1 MAALPPV
8 KSRSASGRFSM
19 FENFWGNRHAQSVLE
34 GMIERERIPQT
45 LLFAGLEGLG
55 KATLVRRFAAR
66 LLGSPNKIDQDDLS
80 LAANSALIAA
90 REKLPA
96 DKRNDD
102 PLFFGTHPDFL
113 TFAPDGPLRQIG
125 IPQMRLLKELAQYK
139 PLHGARR
146 IFLIDQADRAGE
158 QAANSLLKT
167 LEEPPEH
174 LILILT
180 AENVYDLLPTIRSRA
195 VILNFSPLS
204 NDDMKDFARARGLD
218 NAERRIA
225 LSGGS
230 PGIAASL
237 DIDLYQKRRA
247 SMLALLKTGTG
258 ISSYGA
264 WLPVSEALARSRS
277 EKLETYLKLLYDLL
291 RDIAILREGGEQIR
305 NIDLKNDLNALA
317 RKVSRPWII
326 HAVRSVDEIVE
337 LLRRNIQ
344 KTIALDGLLME
355 LRAGSKM

>member
-1 MAALPPV
+1 MAEHPLR
-8 KSRSASGRFSM
+8 KSRTAFARRSV
-19 FENFWGNRHAQSVLE
+19 FENFWGNRHVQKTLE

-45 LLFAGLEGLG
+45 MLFAGLEGLG

-66 LLGSPNKIDQDDLS
+66 LLGSPEKIEQDDLS
-80 LAANSALIAA
+80 LDQNANLITT

-113 TFAPDGPLRQIG
+113 TFAPDGPLRQIS

-139 PLHGARR
+139 PLHGPRR

-167 LEEPPEH
+167 LEEPPDH
-174 LILILT
+174 LLLILT
-180 AENVYDLLPTIRSRA
+180 AENVYDLLPTIRSRS

-204 NDDMKDFARARGLD
+204 NEDMKDFARVRGLD
-218 NAERRIA
+218 NPERRIA
-225 LSGGS
+225 LSSGS
-230 PGIAASL
+230 PGVAASL

-247 SMLALLKTGTG
+247 SMIALLKTGAG
-258 ISSYGA
+258 VSSYGA
-264 WLPVSEALARSRS
+264 WLPVSEALGRSRS
-277 EKLETYLKLLYDLL
+277 EKLELYLKLLYELL
-291 RDIAILREGGEQIR
+291 RDLTVLEEGGSAIR
-305 NIDLKNDLNALA
+305 NADIRNDLNALA
-317 RKVSRPWII
+317 QRVSRKWLI
-326 HAVRSVDEIVE
+326 HAVKSVDAIAE

-355 LRAGSKM
+355 LRAGM

>member
-1 MAALPPV
+1 
-8 KSRSASGRFSM
+8 M
-19 FENFWGNRHAQSVLE
+19 FENFWGNRHVQITLE
-34 GMIERERIPQT
+34 GMIEREKIPQT
-45 LLFAGLEGLG
+45 MLFAGLEGLG

-66 LLGSPNKIDQDDLS
+66 LLGSPEKIEQDDLS
-80 LAANSALIAA
+80 LPQNSNAIVT

-113 TFAPDGPLRQIG
+113 TFAPDGPLRQIS
-125 IPQMRLLKELAQYK
+125 IPQMRLLKEFAQYK
-139 PLHGARR
+139 PLHGPRR

-167 LEEPPEH
+167 LEEPPFL
-174 LILILT
+174 LIETPT
-180 AENVYDLLPTIRSRA
+180 AENVYDLLPTIRSRS
-195 VILNFSPLS
+195 VIMNFSPLT
-204 NDDMKDFARARGLD
+204 NEDMQDFASVRQLD

-230 PGIAASL
+230 PGVAASL

-247 SMLALLKTGTG
+247 SMLALLKTGAG
-258 ISSYGA
+258 VSNYAA
-264 WLPVSEALARSRS
+264 WLPVSEALGRSRS
-277 EKLETYLKLLYDLL
+277 EKLELYLKLLYDLL
-291 RDIAILREGGEQIR
+291 RDITVLREGGTAIR
-305 NIDLKNDLNALA
+305 NFDLRNDLTTLSQ
-317 RKVSRPWII
+317 KVSRRWII
-326 HAVRSVDEIVE
+326 HAVKSVDEIAN

-355 LRAGSKM
+355 LRGVR